1 MAVDTTREEQAMRRL
16 TDSLVATYTPAHTPE
31 HVEAVIDG
39 AHARFADS
47 PVREFVPVLVERIA
61 RGTLES
67 GEPAA
72 EPEEVTERISL
83 GTSAIDADTHSAPE
97 PDPSDEPTRVLVPG
111 GAGARSESV
120 ENAGDGSPEPEVT
133 QSANAGESESIAGS
147 RPSADSAETARFD
160 QASAVGAVAAGA
172 VAAGAVAAGAE
183 NRADRPGAAEGSAG
197 VEPAAE
203 SARPGESSESSGDPA
218 GIDSRAEHSASAPAA
233 PAHTTTAE
241 AESGTAS
248 ALSAEPAEAEASAAG
263 FTGSPAVASG
273 AAGNGTAARPT
284 TTTGSEDTE
293 RPASRGNGAE
303 DHGSARRDSTR
314 PGPKHG
320 VVGAN
325 PLTKRSLALIGGALA
340 VVAAVI
346 AVLVLRQ
353 PGAEPA
359 AGPAAE
365 PVVTLRGLVGSEKMA
380 FFADPRVAEALAAHG
395 LAVDATPAGSRE
407 MSGTALDGYG
417 FAFPASAPAA
427 ERILR
432 DRGLTA
438 KYTPFSSPMAIA
450 TFRPIADLLTAA
462 GVLRPG
468 PAPTFD
474 MARYLELAGR
484 NTEWAH
490 LPGNTTY
497 PVRKNILV
505 STTDPRTSNSAA
517 MYLAIAAFVANDHA
531 NVQGP
536 EAEQRVLPLAARL
549 FTGQGF
555 AENSSAGPFEQY
567 LSGGMGP
574 SPLVMIYEAQFIEA
588 AADGRITPEMVLT
601 YPSPTILSTHT
612 LVPLDETGDRLGR
625 LLATDPELRRL
636 AAEHGFR
643 TGDAA
648 EFARVTA
655 AHGVAAPADLI
666 DVIDPPTLET
676 QDRLLD
682 GVTRTLN

>member
-61 RGTLES
+61 RGTLET

-111 GAGARSESV
+111 GSGARSESV
-120 ENAGDGSPEPEVT
+120 GDAGDGSPESGAAE
-133 QSANAGESESIAGS
+133 AGESESTAAS
-147 RPSADSAETARFD
+147 RPGADGAETARFD
-160 QASAVGAVAAGA
+160 QVASGPVAAGA
-172 VAAGAVAAGAE
+172 VVAAAGNGVA
-183 NRADRPGAAEGSAG
+183 RPGAAEGSTT
-197 VEPAAE
+197 VDPAAE
-203 SARPGESSESSGDPA
+203 SARPGEPAESAEDPA
-218 GIDSRAEHSASAPAA
+218 GTDSRAEGSETGAPGA
-233 PAHTTTAE
+233 PGQTNAGE
-241 AESGTAS
+241 VESGTAS
-248 ALSAEPAEAEASAAG
+248 ALSSEPENR
-263 FTGSPAVASG
+263 GS
-273 AAGNGTAARPT
+273 T
-284 TTTGSEDTE
+284 
-293 RPASRGNGAE
+293 
-303 DHGSARRDSTR
+303 RRDTTR

-340 VVAAVI
+340 VVAVVI

-365 PVVTLRGLVGSEKMA
+365 PVITLRGLVGSEKMA

-432 DRGLTA
+432 ERGLTA
-438 KYTPFSSPMAIA
+438 KHTPFSSPMAIA

-490 LPGNTTY
+490 LPANTTY

-536 EAEQRVLPLAARL
+536 EAEQRVLPLMARL

-588 AADGRITPEMVLT
+588 AADGRITPDMVLT

-612 LVPLDETGDRLGR
+612 LVPLDEAGDRLGR
-625 LLATDPELRRL
+625 LLSTDPELRRL

-643 TGDAA
+643 TGDTA
-648 EFARVTA
+648 EFARVA
-655 AHGVAAPADLI
+655 AAQGVAAPADLI

-682 GVTRTLN
+682 GVTQTLN